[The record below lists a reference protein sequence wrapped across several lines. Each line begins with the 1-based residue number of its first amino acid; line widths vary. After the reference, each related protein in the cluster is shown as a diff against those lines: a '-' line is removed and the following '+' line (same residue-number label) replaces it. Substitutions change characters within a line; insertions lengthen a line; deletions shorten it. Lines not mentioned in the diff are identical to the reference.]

1 MYIFPISLCWNL
13 SGITLSR
20 PLPHINSF
28 AVCLLPHRLHPEA
41 CPNHNR
47 CPGLTDKRTCKI
59 CKALNMCMFA
69 ANRFAFEQKTKTSV
83 AETCSGSRLSRSAKA
98 ASDRCF
104 SGCAFAK
111 KPAGSKILAG
121 SMSNRVKSLRS
132 HHSPFLA
139 TSLAS
144 TCGKMSSPTISTC
157 FPPTTE
163 SASLQKTFDQ
173 ALQSMI
179 LAHRC
184 NGLSA
189 NRAPTRSKRP
199 LSKTRNKN

>member
-1 MYIFPISLCWNL
+1 M
-13 SGITLSR
+13 
-20 PLPHINSF
+20 NSF
-28 AVCLLPHRLHPEA
+28 AVVCLLPHRLHPGA

-47 CPGLTDKRTCKI
+47 CPGLRDKRTSCKI

-111 KPAGSKILAG
+111 ETRGFQDIG
-121 SMSNRVKSLRS
+121 RFHVKSSQIPPITALFWL
-132 HHSPFLA
+132 HLWHPHVAKCHLQPFPR
-139 TSLAS
+139 
-144 TCGKMSSPTISTC
+144 K

-163 SASLQKTFDQ
+163 SASLKKTFD
-173 ALQSMI
+173 
-179 LAHRC
+179 
-184 NGLSA
+184 
-189 NRAPTRSKRP
+189 
-199 LSKTRNKN
+199 